1 MHTNLPLSL
10 WFSDLFV
17 LVFCLFGLVFAPFFD
32 LTFGFRFVLFTFF
45 NKTCRER
52 RPRCRIQRSAK
63 PQAGHD
69 NTHTHEEAGFRI
81 SPSPGLAVP
90 DTIAEKFVEFC
101 QGSCVSAIYFPPNNW
116 ICTMKRAV
124 LSLLTGKA
132 LDWASAVWDSN
143 PQVCRFPQQTHQES
157 VSISNGW

>member
-1 MHTNLPLSL
+1 MLYRDFISAINTIISQHVIDRCMHTNLPLSL

-32 LTFGFRFVLFTFF
+32 LTFGLQFGLFTFF

-52 RPRCRIQRSAK
+52 RPRRRIQRSAK
-63 PQAGHD
+63 PRPPDTTGMRTQAGHD

-90 DTIAEKFVEFC
+90 DTIAEKFV
-101 QGSCVSAIYFPPNNW
+101 
-116 ICTMKRAV
+116 
-124 LSLLTGKA
+124 
-132 LDWASAVWDSN
+132 
-143 PQVCRFPQQTHQES
+143 
-157 VSISNGW
+157 